1 MQHLSRRVNHSAPKL
16 RSGAGAGE
24 ILRTIWGPHRPGQ
37 AGECADAVTL
47 RLVTTRVCF
56 WTFLNSERARLVV
69 LLVGLAVFLTK
80 LLISMGTYGTQ
91 DVTTWAGFAEGVSQ
105 RGPVGIYGINFG
117 TLNGSLYNHPPLVGY
132 FLEVVN
138 RLSEWGVPLRETIR
152 AVSSAADVFSGLLVF
167 EILRRRGSLLRAT
180 ISGVAVGASPVLFLI
195 SGYHGNTDPLFVML
209 VLLGS
214 FLIIDKRMALLGG
227 VALGLAIGIKL
238 VPIVV
243 LPTIAVYLV
252 RHRRDLLVRAAA
264 GFGVTFAVTWG
275 PAILTQWDG
284 LKRNVLGYAGINDRP
299 WGLVRFADG
308 LGWSWASQF
317 MIGPGKFIL
326 VLLCALIPAA
336 LTWRWHRLA
345 MESVAVSLVAFLILS
360 PAFGVQYLAWAVA
373 AAYLLDIWSAT
384 LYNIL
389 GGFLLYR
396 IYDHWNGGLPWV
408 EMAKGQHFTPYE
420 LVLAALLWAVL
431 IAVLV
436 RGLIARSV
444 EAATSISRVAT
455 DGESP
460 RT

>member
-1 MQHLSRRVNHSAPKL
+1 M
-16 RSGAGAGE
+16 
-24 ILRTIWGPHRPGQ
+24 
-37 AGECADAVTL
+37 
-47 RLVTTRVCF
+47 
-56 WTFLNSERARLVV
+56 
-69 LLVGLAVFLTK
+69 
-80 LLISMGTYGTQ
+80 
-91 DVTTWAGFAEGVSQ
+91 
-105 RGPVGIYGINFG
+105 
-117 TLNGSLYNHPPLVGY
+117 GY

-138 RLSEWGVPLRETIR
+138 RLSEWGVPLRVTIR
-152 AVSSAADVFSGLLVF
+152 AVSSAADVISGLLVF

-180 ISGVAVGASPVLFLI
+180 IAGVAVGASPVLFLI

-284 LKRNVLGYAGINDRP
+284 LKRNVLGYAGIDDRP

-308 LGWSWASQF
+308 LGWSWWSHS
-317 MIGPGKFIL
+317 MIGPGKFIV

-345 MESVAVSLVAFLILS
+345 MESVAVSLVAFLVLS
-360 PAFGVQYLAWAVA
+360 PAFGSSTWFGRLRRLICSTSGQRPSTTSSEAFSCIGFMTTGT
-373 AAYLLDIWSAT
+373 AAYPGSKWPRDS
-384 LYNIL
+384 
-389 GGFLLYR
+389 
-396 IYDHWNGGLPWV
+396 
-408 EMAKGQHFTPYE
+408 
-420 LVLAALLWAVL
+420 
-431 IAVLV
+431 
-436 RGLIARSV
+436 
-444 EAATSISRVAT
+444 TSRRMS
-455 DGESP
+455 SSWP
-460 RT
+460 RCYGPC

>member
-1 MQHLSRRVNHSAPKL
+1 V
-16 RSGAGAGE
+16 
-24 ILRTIWGPHRPGQ
+24 
-37 AGECADAVTL
+37 GECADAVTL
-47 RLVTTRVCF
+47 RLVKTRVDF
-56 WTFLNSERARLVV
+56 WTLLNSERARLVV
-69 LLVGLAVFLTK
+69 LLVGLAVFLAK

-91 DVTTWAGFAEGVSQ
+91 DVTTWAGFAQGVSQ
-105 RGPVGIYGINFG
+105 RGPAGIYGINFG
-117 TLNGSLYNHPPLVGY
+117 ELNGTLYNHPPLVGY

-138 RLSEWGVPLRETIR
+138 RLSEWGVPLRVTIR
-152 AVSSAADVFSGLLVF
+152 AVSSAADVISGLLVF

-180 ISGVAVGASPVLFLI
+180 ISGVAVGASPVLLLV

-227 VALGLAIGIKL
+227 VALGLAIGIKI

-243 LPTIAVYLV
+243 LPTVAVYLV
-252 RHRRDLLVRAAA
+252 RHRRDLLTRAAT

-275 PAILTQWDG
+275 PAILTEWDG
-284 LKRNVLGYAGINDRP
+284 LTRNVLGYAGIDDRP

-317 MIGPGKFIL
+317 MIVPGKFIV

-336 LTWRWHRLA
+336 LTWQRPKLA
-345 MESVAVSLVAFLILS
+345 MESVAMSLVAVLVLS

-373 AAYLLDIWSAT
+373 AAYLVDIWSAT

-436 RGLIARSV
+436 RGANRAIRRGNDLDIPGGHRR
-444 EAATSISRVAT
+444 RVAQDVT
-455 DGESP
+455 SL
-460 RT
+460 